1 MMSKREKQQWTIM
14 KKIEKTMKHDEREM
28 KNNERKM

>member
-14 KKIEKTMKHDEREM
+14 KKIEKTMKERW
-28 KNNERKM
+28 KNNERKL